1 MNRVEIN
8 SALVNQC
15 LSIPALCS
23 AQIAGVKKG
32 LDAIPDKVLK
42 KCRKIIITG
51 CGDSYVAAKAAIPAF
66 KKFGGQFG
74 NDFVY
79 DRAINVARYM
89 NFDLRY
95 SDSTLVVAVSCSGG
109 PARIKEVLER
119 AKHYGCH
126 TLAVTN
132 NPESPAV
139 KTAEY
144 SLIVGTPHFPDAN
157 PGLRNYYASL
167 VGLYLLAAKFGEVNG
182 ISSENSFSDLVKAI
196 SDYSEAYAPVLEG
209 IANQMFELAKDWKE
223 YKSYDFIGDDIE
235 YCSAFF
241 SAAKMVEVVGS
252 ITNVDDAENWCHVSY
267 FQKKPDCIGTMVVAD
282 KLSNDRSRIG
292 ETVKQAAGIG
302 RPIVLIANGTKED
315 FGITADIE
323 VCTVP
328 EAPEGFEFLLPMM
341 NYLPG
346 AMLAG
351 YISALKKEPYF
362 RGGGIWA
369 NPEAQTIRSS
379 KLEIV

>member
-1 MNRVEIN
+1 MNRTRIN

-15 LSIPALCS
+15 LSIPALCTD
-23 AQIAGVKKG
+23 QIAGVKKG
-32 LDAIPDKVLK
+32 LEAIPNEVLK

-51 CGDSYVAAKAAIPAF
+51 CGDSYVAAKAAISAF

-74 NDFVY
+74 NDFLY

-95 SDSTLVVAVSCSGG
+95 SDSTLVVVVSCSGG

-119 AKHYGCH
+119 ANHYGCH

-132 NPESPAV
+132 NPESPAAR
-139 KTAEY
+139 TAEY
-144 SLIVGTPHFPDAN
+144 SLVVGTPDFPNAN

-167 VGLYLLAAKFGEVNG
+167 VGLYMLAAKFGEVNG
-182 ISSENSFSDLVKAI
+182 ISPVNTLSNLEKAI
-196 SDYSEAYAPVLEG
+196 SDYSGAYEPILER
-209 IANQMFELAKDWKE
+209 IADQMFELAKDWKD
-223 YKSYDFIGDDIE
+223 YTSYDFIGDDIE

-252 ITNVDDAENWCHVSY
+252 ITNVDDSEDWCHVSY
-267 FQKKPDCIGTMVVAD
+267 FQKNPNCIGTMIVAD
-282 KLSNDRSRIG
+282 KLANDRSRIG

-302 RPIVLIANGTKED
+302 RPVVLVANGTKED
-315 FGITADIE
+315 FDIVADVA

-341 NYLPG
+341 DYLPG
-346 AMLAG
+346 AILAA
-351 YISALKKEPYF
+351 YISALKEEPYF
-362 RGGGIWA
+362 RGGGVWA
-369 NPEAQTIRSS
+369 NSEAQTIRSS
-379 KLEIV
+379 KIEIV